1 MAKSARSSTRKTNNQ
16 RLKANVFG
24 PIEAARAERLS
35 AKLLELAAQPKP
47 PKPESNEM
55 KIEDDAGEDEAKI
68 DEDTAAPDAN
78 DNSKKAAIDWILRL
92 ISSLTSL
99 TAMDIDSVKP
109 ISSKRSDKKRIEKR
123 KKKSKIVFP
132 KYSDKKKTKKR

>member
-1 MAKSARSSTRKTNNQ
+1 MAKSARSSTRKANNQ

-68 DEDTAAPDAN
+68 DEDTAAADAN
-78 DNSKKAAIDWILRL
+78 DN
-92 ISSLTSL
+92 T
-99 TAMDIDSVKP
+99 MDIDSVKP
-109 ISSKRSDKKRIEKR
+109 TSSKRSDKKRIEKR
-123 KKKSKIVFP
+123 RKKSKIVFP